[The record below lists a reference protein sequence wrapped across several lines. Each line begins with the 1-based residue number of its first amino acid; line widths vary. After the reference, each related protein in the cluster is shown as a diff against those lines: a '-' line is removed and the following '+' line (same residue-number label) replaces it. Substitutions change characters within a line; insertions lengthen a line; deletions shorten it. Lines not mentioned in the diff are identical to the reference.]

1 MSSFESDGSSS
12 LLPISDFVLGG
23 DNFQWDREGEETSE
37 AWIGPV
43 REAGLDPR
51 KHKVFHHANKE
62 YTVQPLPFEH
72 QGELG
77 DSGSTIVYR
86 VKAPIGANFHRPL
99 ALKVIVCKE
108 NSRPPGP
115 DSNSR
120 RLALQEVRNMAAIK
134 HPHIVVYVA
143 SYEDYCLQS
152 RKVEVR
158 DRPRNP
164 RPQVFHSN
172 TQNIKKHI
180 LGIAMYPPAQCNLQS
195 FMLECASRSNSSSQ
209 QSNASQLDDD
219 AYHGY
224 WKLPYL
230 HTYFGCLSQAVAYLH
245 RSSVRIRHK
254 DIKPEN
260 VVIDQFGMPILT
272 DFGLSTHF
280 ETGHHS
286 DGPTGK
292 TLKYADPEAMN
303 EVTRD
308 ERSDIFSLGC
318 VFLEMATVLIGR
330 STQSIESRLT
340 EAGGQA
346 ARSHSVSEFKYS
358 EALGGLDKYLRDLGQ
373 FAEDEAARTNDETR
387 QVSVLAVVK
396 VLPTIRKMMDPDF
409 HHRPYAQD
417 LYPCFRHLYD
427 VPGTPGPC
435 PTCEEER
442 KSGEFNKPKGSQ
454 RSGRGSPVVVRRET
468 LNSMIARRESVL
480 AHIAHSPTE
489 TRHSPTDTRDDGQ
502 MDIS

>member
-1 MSSFESDGSSS
+1 
-12 LLPISDFVLGG
+12 
-23 DNFQWDREGEETSE
+23 
-37 AWIGPV
+37 
-43 REAGLDPR
+43 
-51 KHKVFHHANKE
+51 
-62 YTVQPLPFEH
+62 
-72 QGELG
+72 
-77 DSGSTIVYR
+77 
-86 VKAPIGANFHRPL
+86 
-99 ALKVIVCKE
+99 
-108 NSRPPGP
+108 
-115 DSNSR
+115 
-120 RLALQEVRNMAAIK
+120 MAAIR

-143 SYEDYCLQS
+143 SYEDYCLSS

-158 DRPRNP
+158 DRPRHQ
-164 RPQVFHSN
+164 RPQVVHRN
-172 TQNIKKHI
+172 TQGIKKHI

-209 QSNASQLDDD
+209 RSNGSQLDDD
-219 AYHGY
+219 AYQGY

-230 HTYFGCLSQAVAYLH
+230 HTYFGCLAQAVAYLH

-260 VVIDQFGMPILT
+260 VVIDHFGMPILT

-318 VFLEMATVLIGR
+318 VFLEMATVIVGR
-330 STQSIESRLT
+330 STQSIEKRLT
-340 EAGGQA
+340 AAAGSS
-346 ARSHSVSEFKYS
+346 RVSDFKYS
-358 EALGGLDKYLRDLGQ
+358 EALAGVNQYLLDLAQ
-373 FAEDEAARTNDETR
+373 FAEEELSRSDENR
-387 QVSVLAVVK
+387 QKSLHAVVQ
-396 VLPTIRKMMDPDF
+396 VLPTIGKMMDPNF

-435 PTCEEER
+435 PTCEDER
-442 KSGEFNKPKGSQ
+442 KSGGFTPKSSQ
-454 RSGRGSPVVVRRET
+454 RSSRGSPVIVRRET

-480 AHIAHSPTE
+480 AHIAPRSPVE
-489 TRHSPTDTRDDGQ
+489 TKHSPTDTRDDSR
-502 MDIS
+502 MDTS